1 MKSTTNIS
9 VPNKMATKPVGKL
22 LFTMSLPIMLS
33 YIIEAL
39 YNIVDSLFVARFS
52 EKALTAVSL
61 AFPMQLLVI
70 SVTVGTSVG
79 INVCLSR
86 SLGAKDQNRVNRI
99 AGSGIFLAFL
109 TYIVFLLFGLFLA
122 KVYFAQ
128 QTQDSEI
135 FHLGVDYLSI
145 CMVLSFGGIGQ
156 ITFQRFLQSTGKSS
170 ISMISQLIG
179 AVFNTI
185 FDPILIFGLFGFPR
199 MGVKGAAIATISGQT
214 LALCIA
220 VFFNLS
226 KNKEIKF
233 SFRFFKPNKK
243 IIGEIYHVGIP
254 AIINQSLNSFMA
266 FGVNFI
272 LIRISPTVVAA
283 FGIYMRIQNFVFMPV
298 FGVNNGVIAIAAFN
312 YGAKSKER
320 IDSVIKAGILFAAS
334 IMLIGTALIELFVN
348 QIFIAFD
355 ASSELMSIGVR
366 AMRIISLSYIF
377 MAFILITQGV
387 CQALGKSIYS
397 LFISILRIVIV
408 LLPILYLFS
417 RLFILSNIWWAFTI
431 ADVFSALVAAF
442 LLRHIYSQKVVL
454 MKIDNVDS

>member
-1 MKSTTNIS
+1 
-9 VPNKMATKPVGKL
+9 
-22 LFTMSLPIMLS
+22 MSLPIMLS
-33 YIIEAL
+33 YVIEAL

-99 AGSGIFLAFL
+99 AGNGIFLAFL

-122 KVYFAQ
+122 KAYFAQ
-128 QTQDSEI
+128 QTHDPEI
-135 FHLGVDYLSI
+135 FRLGVDYLST
-145 CMVLSFGGIGQ
+145 CMILSLGGIGQ

-220 VFFNLS
+220 IFFNLT

-233 SFRFFKPNKK
+233 NFRFFKPDKK

-298 FGVNNGVIAIAAFN
+298 FGVNNGVIAITAFN
-312 YGAKSKER
+312 YGAKNKER
-320 IDSVIKAGILFAAS
+320 IDRVIKAGIVFAAF

-348 QIFIAFD
+348 QIFIAFN
-355 ASSELMSIGVR
+355 ASSELMAVGVR
-366 AMRIISLSYIF
+366 AMRIICLSYVF
-377 MAFILITQGV
+377 MAFILIAQGV
-387 CQALGKSIYS
+387 CQALGKSIHS

-408 LLPILYLFS
+408 LLPVLYLFS
-417 RLFILSNIWWAFTI
+417 RLFILNHIWWAFTI
-431 ADVFSALVAAF
+431 ADVFSTLVAAF
-442 LLRHIYSQKVVL
+442 LLRHIYSQKITP
-454 MKIDNVDS
+454 MKIDNADSQSGF